1 MSCLQLKC
9 FGKQLFE
16 CGWCARD
23 PQEACGWPP
32 KTVRSILAIIV
43 IIVALMASL
52 VTIVFLDIKH
62 KWEVSVGLSGGL
74 LSVGSG
80 ILGYYFGYRSGTTK
94 PVTTR
99 DIESD
104 E

>member
-43 IIVALMASL
+43 
-52 VTIVFLDIKH
+52 LDIKH